1 MCGRGR
7 LLGDVAEWGTEQRE
21 TERERQN
28 LKHREIKEN
37 KKRRGYRKG
46 EEEGKGGVDRGEEG
60 RDESLKVYVTSLL
73 SLISV
78 VLVKLFDNFGLIF
91 KTDTTL
97 LFLKK

>member
-1 MCGRGR
+1 M
-7 LLGDVAEWGTEQRE
+7 
-21 TERERQN
+21 
-28 LKHREIKEN
+28 
-37 KKRRGYRKG
+37 
-46 EEEGKGGVDRGEEG
+46 DRGEEG

-97 LFLKK
+97 LFF